1 MTWVGLDVHARASAC
16 AVLDLDSGEVVVYRH
31 RGCPSGLVGWLG
43 SLGGRSRAV
52 YEAGPT
58 GHGLARAAGEAGL
71 AVSVC
76 APGHIVRHP
85 SDRVKTD
92 LRDAEPLARLYAAGG
107 LKLVRVPT
115 EREEAF
121 RDLVRAREG
130 VRRDLMRARHRVS
143 KLLLRREIVY
153 PGPDRA
159 WTQRYRAWLGQL
171 CFDDTTSG
179 LVLEDLL
186 AAHDHLLARR
196 ERLERALVERVP
208 SSPWAETIGR
218 LRCLHGIDT
227 LSAAGL
233 CAEIADF
240 DRFPDPGKA
249 GQLCRACPQR

>member
-1 MTWVGLDVHARASAC
+1 MPL
-16 AVLDLDSGEVVVYRH
+16 SG
-31 RGCPSGLVGWLG
+31 
-43 SLGGRSRAV
+43 
-52 YEAGPT
+52 
-58 GHGLARAAGEAGL
+58 
-71 AVSVC
+71 
-76 APGHIVRHP
+76 
-85 SDRVKTD
+85 
-92 LRDAEPLARLYAAGG
+92 
-107 LKLVRVPT
+107 
-115 EREEAF
+115 
-121 RDLVRAREG
+121 AREG

-153 PGPDRA
+153 PGPGRA

-240 DRFPDPGKA
+240 DRFPDPGKLASFVGLVPSVEASGERTRLGSISKTGSGHARRLLVEAAHHYRHQPRVGVALQHRQRGQDPRAIELAWQAQRHLHASWQRLHA
-249 GQLCRACPQR
+249 GRGKPAGVCAVAVARQLSNHVWRIATLR